1 MNGLRYEKTVNGQTI
16 NHVWDGN
23 QQVIADVIDNQFYEA
38 DCYIRGTNL
47 VAKYNFWNGK
57 KSEYTYYTQNAHG
70 DVVNLTD
77 KDGKVTKSYKYDA
90 FGVEKNI
97 DENDT
102 NAFRYCGEYYDK
114 ETATVYLR
122 ARNYNPSIGRFI
134 SRDSFAGSL
143 NDPLSLNL
151 YTYCANNPVIYVDPS
166 GNSSV
171 ALSGVAFASMGS
183 STLTVGG
190 LVAGAIAAAPYALV
204 FGAAFCIGSQAM
216 KNTKKLDV
224 YTNVDE
230 MSETHKM
237 FSTFAAGEST
247 YLSTWTGSMSIA
259 EAYAENFV
267 KSEVLTDSKAKAKT
281 KRITQKIP
289 DKYTVYKLID
299 EDDSVQYIGRTGDVE
314 ATIRRHKRNIFRTK
328 LELVPINRGLSLE
341 QSRGLEQ
348 YYIEAYRTLN
358 RENKA
363 NNQINGVNPKKKEK
377 YNYYL
382 DIAEH
387 YLNGET
393 YVGG

>member
-1 MNGLRYEKTVNGQTI
+1 MSSS
-16 NHVWDGN
+16 
-23 QQVIADVIDNQFYEA
+23 A
-38 DCYIRGTNL
+38 
-47 VAKYNFWNGK
+47 
-57 KSEYTYYTQNAHG
+57 
-70 DVVNLTD
+70 LTA
-77 KDGKVTKSYKYDA
+77 G
-90 FGVEKNI
+90 GV
-97 DENDT
+97 
-102 NAFRYCGEYYDK
+102 
-114 ETATVYLR
+114 
-122 ARNYNPSIGRFI
+122 
-134 SRDSFAGSL
+134 
-143 NDPLSLNL
+143 
-151 YTYCANNPVIYVDPS
+151 
-166 GNSSV
+166 
-171 ALSGVAFASMGS
+171 
-183 STLTVGG
+183 
-190 LVAGAIAAAPYALV
+190 VAGAVAVAPYALV
-204 FGAAFCIGSQAM
+204 LGTAFCVGSLAM

-224 YTNVDE
+224 YTNIDE

-281 KRITQKIP
+281 KKITQKVP
-289 DKYTVYKLID
+289 DKSYTVYKLID

-314 ATIRRHKRNIFRTK
+314 ATIRRHRKNIFRTE
-328 LELVPINRGLSLE
+328 LELVPIHQGLSFE

>member
-1 MNGLRYEKTVNGQTI
+1 
-16 NHVWDGN
+16 
-23 QQVIADVIDNQFYEA
+23 
-38 DCYIRGTNL
+38 
-47 VAKYNFWNGK
+47 
-57 KSEYTYYTQNAHG
+57 
-70 DVVNLTD
+70 
-77 KDGKVTKSYKYDA
+77 
-90 FGVEKNI
+90 
-97 DENDT
+97 
-102 NAFRYCGEYYDK
+102 
-114 ETATVYLR
+114 
-122 ARNYNPSIGRFI
+122 
-134 SRDSFAGSL
+134 
-143 NDPLSLNL
+143 
-151 YTYCANNPVIYVDPS
+151 
-166 GNSSV
+166 
-171 ALSGVAFASMGS
+171 MGS

-267 KSEVLTDSKAKAKT
+267 KSEVLTDAQAKT
-281 KRITQKIP
+281 KTKKVTQKIP
-289 DKYTVYKLID
+289 DKYTVYKLINRH
-299 EDDSVQYIGRTGDVE
+299 DDSVQYIGRTGDVE
-314 ATIRRHKRNIFRTK
+314 ATIRRHRKNIFRTE
-328 LELVPINRGLSLE
+328 LELVPIHQGLSFE

>member
-1 MNGLRYEKTVNGQTI
+1 M
-16 NHVWDGN
+16 
-23 QQVIADVIDNQFYEA
+23 
-38 DCYIRGTNL
+38 
-47 VAKYNFWNGK
+47 
-57 KSEYTYYTQNAHG
+57 
-70 DVVNLTD
+70 
-77 KDGKVTKSYKYDA
+77 
-90 FGVEKNI
+90 
-97 DENDT
+97 
-102 NAFRYCGEYYDK
+102 
-114 ETATVYLR
+114 
-122 ARNYNPSIGRFI
+122 
-134 SRDSFAGSL
+134 
-143 NDPLSLNL
+143 

-267 KSEVLTDSKAKAKT
+267 KSEVLTDAQAKAKT
-281 KRITQKIP
+281 KKITQKVP
-289 DKYTVYKLID
+289 DKSYTVYKLVEKED
-299 EDDSVQYIGRTGDVE
+299 ERVQYIGRTGDVE
-314 ATIRRHKRNIFRTK
+314 ATIRRHGRNIYRS
-328 LELVPINRGLSLE
+328 ELDFVPIHQGLSFE

-348 YYIEAYRTLN
+348 YYIEVYRTLN
-358 RENKA
+358 KENKA